1 MVIHYIVEKIFLP
14 LLITSFQYRKILKRH
29 IKDCFEIN
37 GKQRIKIP
45 RKVNML
51 DLKISK
57 EK

>member
-14 LLITSFQYRKILKRH
+14 LLITSFQYRKILERH
-29 IKDCFEIN
+29 IKDYFKIN

-45 RKVNML
+45 RKVNIL
-51 DLKISK
+51 DLKILK